1 MSDPK
6 PMPRQAVIAAGGLIL
21 LAALTSLAMGVAR
34 NFHDRG
40 GIDTDT
46 GEVVAPIKGVASAT
60 ALVAPP
66 VTEADVRRWAR
77 EELQAQHAAA
87 PKKPKTDL
95 DGGPDLEVATPA
107 TGQVATPS
115 APANATAP
123 KPATPPPAAKP
134 APAQQIPF

>member
-21 LAALTSLAMGVAR
+21 LAAVAGLGMGIAR
-34 NFHDRG
+34 NFHDKG

-66 VTEADVRRWAR
+66 VTEADVRRWTR
-77 EELQAQHAAA
+77 EELQAQHAAQ
-87 PKKPKTDL
+87 PKKPKADADPDL
-95 DGGPDLEVATPA
+95 DPDA
-107 TGQVATPS
+107 S
-115 APANATAP
+115 
-123 KPATPPPAAKP
+123 PATPTPGATPGAPATLPPAAKP